1 MTKRVAEPRLFA
13 EPQAARAPAPTTTLA
28 DVVFDR
34 PIDQVYTYSVPAD
47 LSVRPGV
54 RVSLPFGRGDK
65 IDTGY
70 VVNVHGVRPP
80 REVKSIVRVLDNTP
94 LITEELLKLTRWV
107 ADYYLCGWGQA
118 LQAVLPAGVR
128 DQAGTRNIAFVEA
141 VAKEQLPNPLPE
153 LTPKQAVVLEHARR
167 IDGPVEQ
174 SHLARAAKC
183 TTAIIGVLVE
193 KGYLRRDKRRVER
206 EPNADDHAMTEE
218 VSQPITMNAEQQTAW
233 TQIEEALR
241 TGGFHPFLVHGVT
254 ASGKT
259 ELYLRAI
266 EEVIRHGKQAVVLVP
281 EISLTPQTIARFKG
295 RCGQVAVLHSN
306 LSDAERG
313 AQWRAVAAGQVQV
326 IVGARSAVF
335 APCSR
340 LGLVVVDEEHENTF
354 KQETTPRYHGRDVA
368 VMRARLEGVP
378 VLLGS
383 ATPSLESWHNAQ
395 KGHYGLLSLTSRVL
409 DRPLPP
415 VHLIDLRHERPA
427 GAISPP
433 LEKAMRQT
441 LAAGAQVML
450 LLNRRGFNT
459 TVHCPNCG
467 YVAPCDYC
475 DISLT
480 FHRQRQ
486 ALVCHYCGFEKAPMT
501 TCPIC
506 QRDAMKYF
514 GLGTEK
520 LHNELSE
527 KFPGYEIRRM
537 DSDTM
542 SKPGSHAKVL
552 DDFRAG
558 KVHVLMGT
566 QMIAKGLDFPN
577 VTLVGVV
584 NADIALHI
592 PDFRAGERTF
602 QLLAQVAGRA
612 GRGPR
617 GGKVLIQTYAPEHPG
632 ISYAV
637 KHDYL
642 GFVSQE
648 MPQRELHQYP
658 PYQRLARLIVRSEKM
673 EQAAEF
679 AERLA
684 GAFRLGEQPGV
695 RVLGPAECPVH
706 KLNGYYRYH
715 FQLQSTGSTALHHV
729 LKTVLATVRPPSS
742 VEFQTDV
749 DAYAMM

>member
-1 MTKRVAEPRLFA
+1 MTKRVADPKLFA
-13 EPQAARAPAPTTTLA
+13 EPPAQRAPVVATTFA

-34 PIDQVYTYSVPAD
+34 PIDQIYTYAVPEAMI
-47 LSVRPGV
+47 VRPGV

-65 IDTGY
+65 LENGY
-70 VVNVHGVRPP
+70 VVNVHHVRPP
-80 REVKSIVRVLDNTP
+80 REVKSVVRILDNTP
-94 LITEELLKLTRWV
+94 LITEQLLKLTRWV

-118 LQAVLPAGVR
+118 LQAVVPAGVR
-128 DQAGTRNIAFVEA
+128 DQAGTRNITFVEA
-141 VAKEQLPNPLPE
+141 VPEDNLPDPPPE
-153 LTPKQAVVLEHARR
+153 LTPKQAVVLENARR
-167 IDGPVEQ
+167 FEGPIEQ
-174 SHLARAAKC
+174 AHLARVAKC
-183 TTAIIGVLVE
+183 TTAIIGLLVE
-193 KGYLRRDKRRVER
+193 KGFLRRDKRRVER
-206 EPNADDHAMTEE
+206 EPNADEHAMELE
-218 VSQPITMNAEQQTAW
+218 LQQPIKMNAEQQSAW
-233 TQIEEALR
+233 KQIEEALR

-295 RCGQVAVLHSN
+295 RCGQVAVLHSH

-313 AQWRAVAAGQVQV
+313 AQWRAVAAGHVQV

-335 APCSR
+335 APCPQ
-340 LGLVVVDEEHENTF
+340 LGLLVVDEEHENTF

-395 KGHYGLLSLTSRVL
+395 KGHYALLSLPSRVL

-415 VHLIDLRHERPA
+415 VHLIDLRHERVA

-433 LEKAMRQT
+433 LERAMRQT
-441 LAAGAQVML
+441 LAAGSQVML

-506 QRDAMKYF
+506 QRDTMKYY

-520 LHNELSE
+520 LHNELIE

-592 PDFRAGERTF
+592 PDFRSGERTF

-617 GGKVLIQTYAPEHPG
+617 GGKVLIQTFSPEHPG
-632 ISYAV
+632 IACAV
-637 KHDYL
+637 RHDYL
-642 GFVSQE
+642 GFVNLE

-658 PYQRLARLIVRSEKM
+658 PFQRLARLIIRSEKL

-684 GAFRLGEQPGV
+684 GAFRVSEQPGV
-695 RVLGPAECPVH
+695 RVLGPAECPIH
-706 KLNGYYRYH
+706 KLNGFYRYH
-715 FQLQSTGSTALHHV
+715 FQLQSSGSTALHQV
-729 LKTVLATVRPPSS
+729 LRSVLGSVRPPSG
-742 VEFQTDV
+742 VDFQTDV
-749 DAYAMM
+749 DAYSMM

>member
-1 MTKRVAEPRLFA
+1 MTRRVGEPRLFA
-13 EPQAARAPAPTTTLA
+13 EPAPARAPTIATTFA

-34 PIDQVYTYSVPAD
+34 PIDQVYTYAVPAS
-47 LSVRPGV
+47 LIVKPGV

-65 IDTGY
+65 LDTGY
-70 VVNVHGVRPP
+70 VVNVHNVKPP
-80 REVKSIVRVLDNTP
+80 REVKSIVRVLDSTP
-94 LITEELLKLTRWV
+94 LITDELLKLTRWV

-128 DQAGTRNIAFVEA
+128 DQAGTRNITFVEA
-141 VAKEQLPNPLPE
+141 IPTEQLPDSLPE

-167 IDGPVEQ
+167 IGGPVEQ
-174 SHLARAAKC
+174 AHLARAAKS
-183 TTAIIGVLVE
+183 TSAIIGLLVE
-193 KGYLRRDKRRVER
+193 KGYLNRDKRRVER
-206 EPNADDHAMTEE
+206 DAAPDNHAMTEE
-218 VSQPITMNAEQQTAW
+218 ATKPITLNAEQQSAW
-233 TQIEEALR
+233 AQIEVALSS
-241 TGGFHPFLVHGVT
+241 GGFHPFLVHGVT
-254 ASGKT
+254 GSGKT

-306 LSDAERG
+306 LGDAERG
-313 AQWRAVAAGQVQV
+313 TQWRAVASGQVQV

-335 APCSR
+335 APCPR

-395 KGHYGLLSLTSRVL
+395 KGHYSLLSLPNRVL

-415 VHLIDLRHERPA
+415 VHLIDLRHERPV

-433 LEKAMRQT
+433 LDKAMRQA
-441 LAAGAQVML
+441 LADGGQVML

-459 TVHCPNCG
+459 TVHCPSCG

-486 ALVCHYCGFEKAPMT
+486 ALVCHYCGFEKAPLT
-501 TCPIC
+501 TCPTC

-520 LHNELSE
+520 LHNELAE
-527 KFPGYEIRRM
+527 RFPGYEIRRM

-552 DDFRAG
+552 DEFRAG

-566 QMIAKGLDFPN
+566 QMIAKGFDFPN

-584 NADIALHI
+584 NADIALHV

-602 QLLAQVAGRA
+602 QLLAQVAGRT

-658 PYQRLARLIVRSEKM
+658 PYQRLARLIIRSEKHD
-673 EQAAEF
+673 QAAEF

-684 GAFRLGEQPGV
+684 GAFRIGEQPGV

-706 KLNGYYRYH
+706 KLNGFFRFH
-715 FQLQSTGSTALHHV
+715 FQLQSTGSTAMHHV
-729 LKTVLATVRPPSS
+729 LKSVLATVRPPGG

-749 DAYAMM
+749 DAYSMM

>member
-13 EPQAARAPAPTTTLA
+13 EPATARPAPAANTFA

-34 PIDQVYTYSVPAD
+34 PVDQIYTYAVPAG
-47 LSVRPGV
+47 LTTRPGV
-54 RVSLPFGRGDK
+54 RVQAPFGRGDK
-65 IDTGY
+65 LEIGY
-70 VVNVHGVRPP
+70 VVNVHNLPPP
-80 REVKSIVRVLDNTP
+80 REVKSIVRVIDAAP
-94 LITEELLKLTRWV
+94 LITPELLKLTRWV
-107 ADYYLCGWGQA
+107 ADYYMCGWGQA

-128 DQAGTRNIAFVEA
+128 DQAGTRTVVFVE
-141 VAKEQLPNPLPE
+141 PLPTDQRPIPFPQ
-153 LTPKQAVVLEHARR
+153 LTPKQRVTWEHARQL
-167 IDGPVEQ
+167 DGPVEQ
-174 SHLARAAKC
+174 AHLACLAKC
-183 TTAIIGVLVE
+183 AVPIIAALE
-193 KGYLRRDKRRVER
+193 QKGLLRRVRRRMERDSEIEANVEAAA
-206 EPNADDHAMTEE
+206 PQ
-218 VSQPITMNAEQQTAW
+218 QPIELNAEQQLAW
-233 TQIEEALR
+233 SQINSALQA
-241 TGGFHPFLVHGVT
+241 GAFHPFLVHGVT
-254 ASGKT
+254 GSGKT
-259 ELYLRAI
+259 ELYLLAI
-266 EEVIRHGKQAVVLVP
+266 EQVIRRGQQAIVLVP
-281 EISLTPQTIARFKG
+281 EISLTPQTIGRFRG

-306 LSDAERG
+306 LGDAERG
-313 AQWRAVAAGQVQV
+313 TQWRAVARGQVQV
-326 IVGARSAVF
+326 VVGARSAVF
-335 APCSR
+335 APCPR
-340 LGLVVVDEEHENTF
+340 LGLIVVDEEHENTF

-395 KGHYGLLSLTSRVL
+395 NGTYALLSLPNRVL

-415 VHLIDLRHERPA
+415 VHLVDLRRERAA
-427 GAISPP
+427 GAISTP
-433 LEKAMRQT
+433 LESAMRQT

-459 TVHCPNCG
+459 TVHCRNCG
-467 YVAPCDYC
+467 YIAPCDYC

-480 FHRQRQ
+480 YHRQRQ
-486 ALVCHYCGFEKAPMT
+486 ALVCHYCGFEKPPML

-506 QRDAMKYF
+506 QRDDIKYF

-520 LHNELSE
+520 LHQELAQ
-527 KFPGYEIRRM
+527 KFPGYEVRRM

-552 DDFRAG
+552 EEFREG
-558 KVHVLMGT
+558 RVHILMGT

-602 QLLAQVAGRA
+602 QLLAQVAGRT

-617 GGKVLIQTYAPEHPG
+617 GGKVLIQTFSPEHPG
-632 ISYAV
+632 IAYAV
-637 KHDYL
+637 RHDYL
-642 GFVSQE
+642 GFVRQE
-648 MPQRELHQYP
+648 LPQRELYQYP
-658 PYQRLARLIVRSEKM
+658 PYQRLARLIVRSEKKD
-673 EQAAEF
+673 QAAEF

-684 GAFRLGEQPGV
+684 GAFRINARPVV

-706 KLNGYYRYH
+706 KLNGNYRYH
-715 FQLQSTGSTALHHV
+715 FQLQSTGSTELHHV
-729 LKTVLATVRPPSS
+729 LKSVLGTVRPPGG

-749 DAYAMM
+749 DAYSMM